1 MAQGSFHD
9 CCMPHRVDA
18 AARPNLYPDW
28 PETPEDASILVNH
41 TARLLDHV
49 YLGASAYC
57 FMDPRPSIRSVRR
70 PSRVLFLFLYAAPPI
85 LPDGSLAKHASDHFP
100 LPSRSRP
107 FSFCIS
113 KHFWGGAR
121 AFLRW
126 MMRSATVFRNRRLCG
141 ALDPGPGRV
150 SVCRLGRVVL
160 KIDDAVRLG
169 CAVLIIGA
177 SRGSS
182 PHRSSLLSCAKN
194 ACTPLRKRGS
204 ELLPARFHC
213 R

>member
-70 PSRVLFLFLYAAPPI
+70 PSRVFFLFLYAAPPI

-126 MMRSATVFRNRRLCG
+126 MMRSAKPPSVQRVGSGSRPRVRVSTWSRCFKDRRCCAPRLC
-141 ALDPGPGRV
+141 
-150 SVCRLGRVVL
+150 
-160 KIDDAVRLG
+160 
-169 CAVLIIGA
+169 CADYW
-177 SRGSS
+177 
-182 PHRSSLLSCAKN
+182 SL
-194 ACTPLRKRGS
+194 
-204 ELLPARFHC
+204 
-213 R
+213 